1 MTFFVSFYKSK
12 PLKTLSTHFAYQV
25 THPDFP
31 LRFPKTKKSLMNE
44 WLNETVEPV
53 TPAGGAVGVG
63 YLGVGEGV
71 PTCYMR
77 SPIASSATR
86 RLSAAA
92 ASAALTAGA
101 PAATPPPPPQDAI
114 GSAKKRWLR
123 QAISE
128 EHQQPDGGAAARG
141 GDLSP
146 SSRPDSP
153 GGGSAVLDYITPLKK
168 RRLARESLSS
178 EQSNDGGTKL

>member
-12 PLKTLSTHFAYQV
+12 PLKTLSTHFANQV

-86 RLSAAA
+86 RLSDA
-92 ASAALTAGA
+92 ASAAPTAGA
-101 PAATPPPPPQDAI
+101 PAATPLPPPQDAI

-128 EHQQPDGGAAARG
+128 EHQQPDGGAAAGG

>member
-1 MTFFVSFYKSK
+1 MTIFVSFYKSK
-12 PLKTLSTHFAYQV
+12 PLKTLSTHFANQV

-86 RLSAAA
+86 RLSDA
-92 ASAALTAGA
+92 ASAAPTAGA
-101 PAATPPPPPQDAI
+101 PPPRRHRRRRRTPSGPPRSGGCGRPSARNTSSPTEAPPQGEETSPPAAGRTPP
-114 GSAKKRWLR
+114 
-123 QAISE
+123 
-128 EHQQPDGGAAARG
+128 GAAVR
-141 GDLSP
+141 SWTT
-146 SSRPDSP
+146 SRP
-153 GGGSAVLDYITPLKK
+153 
-168 RRLARESLSS
+168 
-178 EQSNDGGTKL
+178 

>member
-1 MTFFVSFYKSK
+1 MTIFVSFYKSK
-12 PLKTLSTHFAYQV
+12 PLKTLSTHFANQV

-86 RLSAAA
+86 RLSDA
-92 ASAALTAGA
+92 ASAAPTAGA

-128 EHQQPDGGAAARG
+128 EHQQPDGGAAAGG

>member
-12 PLKTLSTHFAYQV
+12 PLKTLSTHFANQV

-53 TPAGGAVGVG
+53 TPVGGAVGVG
-63 YLGVGEGV
+63 YLGVGEGI

-92 ASAALTAGA
+92 ASAAPTTGA
-101 PAATPPPPPQDAI
+101 PAATPPPPQDAI

-128 EHQQPDGGAAARG
+128 EHQQPDGGAAAGG